1 MLLVVCVGIVSLCLE
16 LLLLR
21 AGPCLSEEAVP
32 STLPESVL
40 EAQRLS
46 GRADVLA
53 SQSHDR
59 EAAQLYFQAHVK
71 LQAVVEELF
80 KIGLR
85 TSVRDKEKVE
95 DTFVHTDRV
104 VAELRDINLTKLW
117 VVLDP
122 EDRAY
127 ERMLE
132 DERTELLQRFPEF
145 NSPLS
150 DEPLQEFFLRL
161 YPENAGGSHQ
171 LEMLREGRLPSSAR
185 WARLENR
192 KTSE

>member
-1 MLLVVCVGIVSLCLE
+1 MGVIALCLE

-21 AGPCLSEEAVP
+21 TSPSLSEEAVA

-59 EAAQLYFQAHVK
+59 EAAQLYFQAHLK

-85 TSVRDKEKVE
+85 TSVRGKDKVE
-95 DTFVHTDRV
+95 DALLHTDRV

-127 ERMLE
+127 EQMLE
-132 DERTELLQRFPEF
+132 DERAELLRRFPDF
-145 NSPLS
+145 TSPLS
-150 DEPLQEFFLRL
+150 DEPLQAFFLRL
-161 YPENAGGSHQ
+161 YPEDAGGSRQ

-185 WARLENR
+185 WARIESRRNA
-192 KTSE
+192 E